1 MDLMAV
7 ECFNC
12 GKRRHFARNCK
23 SPPQKGKRVNFAG
36 QRKQTLYQTEE
47 ETGPDDNHSEY
58 GILNPSSSESSS
70 SNLDADETFTL
81 MSTYELNHDETSVTS
96 NNGVMSRKLPVYS
109 AVLDEEENA
118 KTIIDSCSSTLYI
131 REQLGEEMGK
141 KITRIEPRNVKI
153 ADKEIV
159 TINGICTFKMKLGNL
174 PVETVTAYTFHLGSV
189 DLVLGLPW
197 LIKHNPRVD
206 WPTLS
211 YEFIRNG
218 RRYFLWPAKPTPSI
232 RITSPEDFR
241 SFVDKSTS
249 LYLIDRHKVSP
260 PQAPPDSMPDKKD
273 TKQPTKLPRKILRWI
288 KRKCPDLL
296 REIGRPANLEPFHI
310 DTGDAKPINIRP
322 RSHSPLDLEK
332 IKEFIEENLK
342 NGVISESESPWST
355 PLVLAKKPD
364 GSI

>member
-23 SPPQKGKRVNFAG
+23 SPPQKGKRVNLVG

-47 ETGPDDNHSEY
+47 ETGPDDNLSEY

-141 KITRIEPRNVKI
+141 KITRIKPRNVKI

-159 TINGICTFKMKLGNL
+159 TINGICTFKMKLRNL
-174 PVETVTAYTFHLGSV
+174 PVEMVTAYTFPLGSV

-197 LIKHNPRVD
+197 LIKYNPRVD

-273 TKQPTKLPRKILRWI
+273 TKQPAKLSRKILRWI
-288 KRKCPDLL
+288 KRKCLDLL